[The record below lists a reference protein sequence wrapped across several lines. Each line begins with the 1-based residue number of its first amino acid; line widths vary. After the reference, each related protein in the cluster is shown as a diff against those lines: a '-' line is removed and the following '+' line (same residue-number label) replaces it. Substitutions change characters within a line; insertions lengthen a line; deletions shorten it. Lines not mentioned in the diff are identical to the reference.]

1 MSRERI
7 TLVRL
12 LLVEDDARMRALVKR
27 GLDEHGHVVETAS
40 TGPEALAIAAGQTF
54 DAIVLDVML
63 PGFDGVGVVEALR
76 GAAHT
81 ARRC

>member
-12 LLVEDDARMRALVKR
+12 LLVEDDARMRALV
-27 GLDEHGHVVETAS
+27 GAVSTSTATSSRRRS
-40 TGPEALAIAAGQTF
+40 TGPEAVRDGRRPEF

-63 PGFDGVGVVEALR
+63 PGLMVSGR
-76 GAAHT
+76 RAASRAWPPGH
-81 ARRC
+81 RC